1 MLNYNQ
7 SLPEKKLFQDL
18 QISEITPIMKLII
31 RGKKREFF
39 SAIGKSL
46 NILLPV
52 ESNTSTQSQKL
63 SALWLSPDEWMI
75 FSNEPSDKNSN
86 YNETEELLI
95 KNICSVNLGAVT
107 DVTDQFVMINLKGDK
122 AYKLFQTGS
131 PFNFNDFQNKKGA
144 VTQTIIAKV
153 DVIIHNQ
160 DKNDVNLF
168 VRRSF
173 SEHLFSWMTD
183 AASRLQSQLIN
194 KSVIKQNEK
203 IFLVVL
209 LALLPF
215 SVNAQS
221 NLNKILSSG
230 ELKVGTTGDWDPMTV
245 KDPATNKYKGF
256 DIDVMNELAKDMGV
270 KIKFV
275 PAEWKTIVSGITS
288 SRYDISTSVTKTP
301 KRAEVA
307 GFTDTYYKYGT
318 VPLVLKKNLKKFSTW
333 DSLNNEKVTIATT
346 LGTSQEE
353 KAKEFFPK
361 SKLNSVEA
369 PARDFQEV
377 LAGRADGNITS
388 STEANKLV
396 ITYPQLAI
404 VPDGEKNPAF
414 LAMMVPKGDDEW
426 RKYVNSWIKK
436 KKSSGF
442 FTKLLAKYNLKSL

>member
-7 SLPEKKLFQDL
+7 SLQEKKLFQDL

-75 FSNEPSDKNSN
+75 FSNETSDKNSN

-95 KNICSVNLGAVT
+95 KNISSLNLGAVT

-122 AYKLFQTGS
+122 TYKLFQTGS

-183 AASRLQSQLIN
+183 AASRLQSQLTN
-194 KSVIKQNEK
+194 KSVI
-203 IFLVVL
+203 
-209 LALLPF
+209 
-215 SVNAQS
+215 
-221 NLNKILSSG
+221 
-230 ELKVGTTGDWDPMTV
+230 
-245 KDPATNKYKGF
+245 
-256 DIDVMNELAKDMGV
+256 
-270 KIKFV
+270 
-275 PAEWKTIVSGITS
+275 
-288 SRYDISTSVTKTP
+288 
-301 KRAEVA
+301 
-307 GFTDTYYKYGT
+307 
-318 VPLVLKKNLKKFSTW
+318 
-333 DSLNNEKVTIATT
+333 
-346 LGTSQEE
+346 
-353 KAKEFFPK
+353 
-361 SKLNSVEA
+361 
-369 PARDFQEV
+369 
-377 LAGRADGNITS
+377 
-388 STEANKLV
+388 
-396 ITYPQLAI
+396 
-404 VPDGEKNPAF
+404 
-414 LAMMVPKGDDEW
+414 
-426 RKYVNSWIKK
+426 
-436 KKSSGF
+436 
-442 FTKLLAKYNLKSL
+442 